1 MIEKRR
7 HKRVNVSMKLVIS
20 SLFRQNNI
28 NLINFD
34 TPIEII
40 NVSRSGIGFRT
51 ENLLPLDYYFNAQL
65 QFGDD
70 ENAVLYCIVKIIRAS
85 LPPEDSDE
93 KMVTYGCEIVGLSSI
108 HEEIFAKYD
117 EIFNGYEDI
126 EAL

>member
-7 HKRVNVSMKLVIS
+7 HKRVDVSMKLVIS

-40 NVSRSGIGFRT
+40 NVSRSGVGFRT
-51 ENLLPLDYYFNAQL
+51 DNILPLDYYFNAQL

-70 ENAVLYCIVKIIRAS
+70 ESAVLYCIVKIIRAS
-85 LPPEDSDE
+85 MPKDESDE
-93 KMVTYGCEIVGLSSI
+93 MITYGCEIIGMSSI
-108 HEEIFAKYD
+108 HEEIFAKYE

-126 EAL
+126 DAL